1 MAVGTTRG
9 KRRLGRYVKPI
20 RLRSKLSAEDVAER
34 ASCSAHTVYR
44 LESGEALPS
53 RTRVAAILAV
63 IGATDE
69 ERQRAFELRE
79 VADLGTKPI
88 QHFEELPVKYRRFRL
103 DETEAVIE
111 RTLDM
116 VIIPGLLQTEDY
128 AHAISVAARRLI
140 KSDNWD
146 EFAGP
151 ERRERQ
157 ALLTRDHSP
166 LSYHGLIAEG
176 ALRNIIGGPSVLAGQ
191 LDHLLKLIELSQ
203 VTIQV
208 IPFGFGAC
216 GITSGPLFLF
226 GFADEDEQDAAY
238 VESALGMEA
247 VQDSA
252 DAAALAAVW
261 DDVASAAPSPEQ
273 SAEMIRAERKRVKKR

>member
-9 KRRLGRYVKPI
+9 KRRLGRYIKPI
-20 RLRSKLSAEDVAER
+20 RLRSTLSAEEVAER

-63 IGATDE
+63 IGATDG
-69 ERQRAFELRE
+69 ERQKAFELRE

-116 VIIPGLLQTEDY
+116 ILIPGLLQTEDY
-128 AHAISVAARRLI
+128 AHALSIGRQRLNP
-140 KSDNWD
+140 SDSWT
-146 EFAGP
+146 EFAGS

-157 ALLTRDHSP
+157 ALLTRDRGP
-166 LSYHGLIAEG
+166 LTYHGLVAEA
-176 ALRNIIGGPSVLAGQ
+176 ALRNVIGGPSVLAAQ
-191 LDHLLKLIELSQ
+191 LDHLLKLIELPQ

-208 IPFGFGAC
+208 IPFGFGAH
-216 GITSGPLFLF
+216 GAMSGPLFLF
-226 GFADEDEQDAAY
+226 GFADEEDQDAVY
-238 VESALGMEA
+238 VESVLGMEA
-247 VQDSA
+247 VQETA
-252 DAAALAAVW
+252 DAAALTAVW
-261 DDVASAAPSPEQ
+261 EDVASAAPSPQQ
-273 SAEMIRAERKRVKKR
+273 SAEMISTERKRVKKR